1 MIANSWNFSH
11 SDMHDFHNTLS
22 GKIETKVFRDGQK
35 LGLIWQFELQLD
47 FQKHDYPPENK
58 ETFRS
63 NFPVSATG
71 KKI

>member
-47 FQKHDYPPENK
+47 FQKHGYPPEGK
-58 ETFRS
+58 ETFMT
-63 NFPVSATG
+63 NFPVCATS